1 MKTKSNNLRDMLTL
15 GTACILTLSGAMAGV
30 YDDAKAV
37 YVGNGG
43 GASGANVRP
52 TTCTWRDVR
61 HAADPTATTHANMT
75 TCGVDPNYV
84 AAYDNTIVYSNAD
97 VTSQAAGL
105 TFANEPVLYFNHKF
119 RKDGETR
126 YHTPNILNLG
136 WTFPKNEYT
145 ILMRFKPEEP
155 IGMTS
160 IESASDNTGVALFS
174 VQGTWQKSGYHFG
187 YCPNAAGT
195 GGTLKVF
202 GYGAVHSG
210 NASAIRLLTVTNEVW
225 HELAVTVKGNIM
237 KISLARDPDGLG
249 AIKRL
254 SAEKDWSPHV
264 GALDWFTPEQDKTIV
279 IGGSG
284 NTISEKTDMTGY
296 SFRGMIHMMAF
307 WDRVLTQGEINEA
320 FSEGRPSVLRIG
332 FGGAAAGSDQFAG
345 ASGSSVTLSSANPW
359 AWREFPASL
368 VKDATVTIPFEISA
382 RDAGYGQFLRVFG
395 EATSGR
401 GNLTVGLDGVNLG
414 GLSVGPVSGDLF
426 IPGTALAAGSHMLTV
441 TRNDAGAETVKLGS
455 LSIEGSWVYKM
466 GETSPVT
473 DNHAITPVTDGYIG
487 SVRKSLNQG
496 EVNSQ
501 SFAFVLDDQIKA
513 MGKLEFH
520 LKLASSKG
528 LMKSDM
534 RLTLNGNVHSYEN
547 VAHNGEIVLKLP
559 VSELKVGENVIKVSC
574 FDTETNWPSF
584 EYYRMEATGL
594 RKGLALIFR

>member
-15 GTACILTLSGAMAGV
+15 GAACILTLSGAVAGV

-61 HAADPTATTHANMT
+61 HAADPTAATHANMT
-75 TCGVDPNYV
+75 TCGVPPNYV

-97 VTSQAAGL
+97 VTSQATGL
-105 TFANEPVLYFNHKF
+105 TFANEPVLYFNQKF
-119 RKDGETR
+119 RKEGETR

-160 IESASDNTGVALFS
+160 AEGASDNTGVALFS
-174 VQGTWQKSGYHFG
+174 VLGTWQKSGYRFG

-195 GGTLKVF
+195 GGNLKVF
-202 GYGAVHSG
+202 GFGAVHSG
-210 NASAIRLLTVTNEVW
+210 NAAAIRLLTVTNEVW

-237 KISLARDPDGLG
+237 KISLARDPDGQG
-249 AIKRL
+249 AVKRL

-264 GALDWFTPEQDKTIV
+264 GDIDWFTPEQSKTIV
-279 IGGSG
+279 VGGSA
-284 NTISEKTDMTGY
+284 NTVNEKTDMTGD

-307 WDRVLTQGEINEA
+307 WDRVLTQDEINEA
-320 FSEGRPSVLRIG
+320 FSAGRPSVMRIG
-332 FGGAAAGSDQFAG
+332 YGGAAAGSDQFAG
-345 ASGSSVTLSSANPW
+345 AGGSPVALSSANPW
-359 AWREFPASL
+359 AWREFPTSL
-368 VKDATVTIPFEISA
+368 AKDATVTIPFVISA

-395 EATSGR
+395 DAASGR
-401 GNLTVGLDGVNLG
+401 GSLAVGLDGVSMG
-414 GLSVGPVSGDLF
+414 TLSIGPGSGDLF

-441 TRNDAGAETVKLGS
+441 TRNDAGEDVVKLGA
-455 LSIEGSWVYKM
+455 LSIEGSWCYKM
-466 GETSPVT
+466 GKSSPVT
-473 DNHAITPVTDGYIG
+473 DSHAVTPVTDGYIG

-496 EVNSQ
+496 ESNSQ
-501 SFAFVLDDQIKA
+501 SFKFILDEKIKA
-513 MGKLEFH
+513 MGKLVFH
-520 LKLASSKG
+520 LKLESSKG
-528 LMKSDM
+528 LMASDM
-534 RLTLNGNVHSYEN
+534 RVTVNGNAHSYEN
-547 VAHNGEIVLKLP
+547 VAYNGEIELKLP

-594 RKGLALIFR
+594 RKGLAVVVR